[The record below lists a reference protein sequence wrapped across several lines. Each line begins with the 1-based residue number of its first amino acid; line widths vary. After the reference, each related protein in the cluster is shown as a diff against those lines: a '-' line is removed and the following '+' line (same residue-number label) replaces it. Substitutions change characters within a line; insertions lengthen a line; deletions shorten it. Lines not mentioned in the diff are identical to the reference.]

1 MKNSRKRDRVI
12 AAISHKESDVVPC
25 QLDLTDNM
33 REKLEN
39 YFDNKNFLNE
49 IAGNHMVRAKN
60 KNHQIIDER
69 SYMDIFGVVWQKDSN
84 GDIGSVRNYHFPND
98 DFDNAYE
105 FPKPDRRLI
114 DSKCN
119 DMLKSEPDLF
129 HIYEIGLS
137 LFERAWSL
145 RGMEDLL
152 VDMKI
157 NPEFVDKLL
166 DRITEY
172 NLGVIDIAAQYP
184 IDCIML
190 GDDWGQQR
198 GLIMGY
204 PLWKRFIQPRIKVMY
219 ERIKSHGLY
228 VAQHSCGDNYEL
240 FPDLIDMGLD
250 IYNTFQPEIY
260 NFEEFKKEYGKS
272 LTIYGGIS
280 TQGVFAHGTPKEV
293 YDTTVRTIE
302 VLGKDGGYIV
312 APTHQLMHDTPVEN
326 VLAFLD
332 AVHGRPLQ
340 YQNL

>member
-1 MKNSRKRDRVI
+1 MKENTKRSRVI
-12 AAISHKESDVVPC
+12 AAISHQECGVVPC

-33 REKLEN
+33 KAKLAN
-39 YFDNKNFLNE
+39 YFNNENFLTE
-49 IAGNHMVRAKN
+49 IAGNHIVRAKN
-60 KNHQIIDER
+60 KNHHIIDER
-69 SYMDIFGVVWQKDSN
+69 TYMDIFGVVWQKDSS
-84 GDIGSVRNYHFPND
+84 GDIGSVRGYHFTND
-98 DFDNAYE
+98 DFNNTYE
-105 FPKPDRRLI
+105 FPKPDPALI
-114 DSKCN
+114 EEKCN
-119 DMLKSEPDLF
+119 EMLNTEPELF
-129 HIYEIGLS
+129 HIFEIGLS

-157 NPEFVDKLL
+157 NEKFVDDLL

-172 NLGVIDIAAQYP
+172 NLGVIDLAAQYP

-204 PLWKRFIQPRIKVMY
+204 PLWKRFIRPRIKLIY
-219 ERIKSHGLY
+219 DRIKSYGLY
-228 VAQHSCGDNYEL
+228 IAQHSCGDNYEL

-260 NFEEFKKEYGKS
+260 NFETFKKEYGKY

-280 TQGVFAHGTPKEV
+280 TQGVFAYGTPQEV
-293 YDTTVRTIE
+293 YDTTLRTVDI
-302 VLGKDGGYIV
+302 LGKDGGYIA
-312 APTHQLMHDTPVEN
+312 APTHQLMHDTPIEN

-332 AVHGRPLQ
+332 AVHGRTLHHV
-340 YQNL
+340 